1 MAGRLQEIAAKVRL
15 GNYRARA
22 RKARSRRNETRELE
36 RQGVQVADLGAGLK
50 LKCDLRINYDRSVY
64 LGKEEVRERSLLAM
78 LLGPG
83 DVFVDC
89 GANIG
94 LFAVAAAGLV
104 GPEGTVFAVEPVAAT
119 FARLSENRDLN
130 DFGDRMRLFENV
142 LAARSGEELALAGDV
157 HNTMRVEAQAPPGAA
172 LVKTVTLDE
181 ILAGSP
187 AVTGIK
193 IDVEG
198 FELKVLRGGEGT
210 LARFSPWL
218 LIEFNGELLGTRELR
233 GWDVHGFLTELG
245 YGAHLP
251 GKILAGDRAPV
262 PDSWTSPRP
271 YVNLLY
277 SRGELPA
284 G

>member
-1 MAGRLQEIAAKVRL
+1 MAGRLQEIAAKVRE
-15 GNYRARA
+15 GNYRSRVRRARA
-22 RKARSRRNETRELE
+22 RRNDTRELE
-36 RQGVQVADLGAGLK
+36 RQGVQIADLGAGMK
-50 LKCDLRINYDRSVY
+50 LMCDLRINYDRSVY
-64 LGKEEVRERSLLAM
+64 LGKEEVRERRLLSL

-119 FARLSENRDLN
+119 FARLRENCELN
-130 DFGDRMRLFENV
+130 ELGERVHLFENV
-142 LAARSGEELALAGDV
+142 LAARSGVEVALAGDV
-157 HNTMRVEAQAPPGAA
+157 HNTMRVEDRAPAGAP
-172 LVKTVTLDE
+172 LVETVTLDE
-181 ILAGSP
+181 ILAEAP

-198 FELKVLRGGEGT
+198 YELEVLRGAEDSI
-210 LARFSPWL
+210 ARFSPWL
-218 LIEFNGELLGTRELR
+218 LVEFNSDLLGTRELR
-233 GWDVHGFLTELG
+233 GWDVHGFLTERS
-245 YGAHLP
+245 YSAHLP

-262 PDSWTSPRP
+262 PDSWVSPRP

-277 SRGELPA
+277 SRGELPVS
-284 G
+284 